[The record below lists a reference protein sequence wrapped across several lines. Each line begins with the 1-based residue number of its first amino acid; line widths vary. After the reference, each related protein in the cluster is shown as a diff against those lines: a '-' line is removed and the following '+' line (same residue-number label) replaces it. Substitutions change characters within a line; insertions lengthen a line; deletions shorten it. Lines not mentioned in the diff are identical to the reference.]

1 MVEVVNVGR
10 VSVFVVVVVVV
21 VVAVVI
27 VVVFIVFDNAKA
39 HQRQRNSEGT
49 RSRAGFL
56 RSSESRFRQPELT
69 SVSGT
74 ADKHTLGRPEDL
86 THATEWAL
94 AATTTTNIFFLQT
107 WVSGCFL
114 QHNKECEGRHQAKLY
129 QRYYS
134 CSVVSLV
141 LRLVPAPTCTCPGP
155 VILSQ
160 VNAFCA
166 MVWAGR

>member
-21 VVAVVI
+21 EVVNVGRVSVVVVVI

-56 RSSESRFRQPELT
+56 RSSESRLRQPELT
-69 SVSGT
+69 SVGGT

-107 WVSGCFL
+107 WVSG
-114 QHNKECEGRHQAKLY
+114 
-129 QRYYS
+129 
-134 CSVVSLV
+134 
-141 LRLVPAPTCTCPGP
+141 
-155 VILSQ
+155 
-160 VNAFCA
+160 
-166 MVWAGR
+166 